1 MAIILIMIVVAVLFA
16 IIGFAVGVIF
26 SAFKIYKWT
35 VGDLKITPSDEG
47 EPYLFCELDKPVSDL
62 ENDRLV
68 VFKVRKINNDF

>member
-1 MAIILIMIVVAVLFA
+1 MAVILIMIVVATLGFF
-16 IIGFAVGVIF
+16 IGFAVGVIF
-26 SAFKIYKWT
+26 SVLKISKWT
-35 VGDLKITPSDEG
+35 VGDLKIAPSDEG